1 MTQQQ
6 ITQKRIA
13 VLGGGRVGAAM
24 VRDLASGDH
33 ASGNQGHAVVAVDR
47 DEAVVEALGQH
58 DGVTPRV
65 ADLAAP
71 DELEQA
77 IGDCDLV
84 VGAVPGPMGFDTV
97 RRVIEAGKDIVDIS
111 FFEEDAFDLDAVAK
125 ERGVTVVV
133 DAGVAPGA
141 SNLLLGNA
149 ESTFE
154 RVDRFAC
161 YVGGL
166 PTERHW
172 PWQYSAPFSPIDVL
186 AEYTRPARLREAGRE
201 VVRPA
206 LSRAERIEIPG
217 LGTLE
222 AFETDGLRSLLR
234 TSKCP
239 DLVEKTLRYP
249 GHRDQMEL
257 LRAGGFFSDEPVTL
271 RDGTRVRPLDVTAA
285 LLFPLWQLGA
295 GQEELT
301 VMKVEVEGVLDGQAV
316 RHTWD
321 LLDRTAADGTSS
333 MARTTGYTC
342 TAVARLVADGLWTR
356 PGVSPPEFLGADSAC
371 FDRVF
376 ADLEARGVVY
386 RHRSESLDSV

>member
-1 MTQQQ
+1 
-6 ITQKRIA
+6 
-13 VLGGGRVGAAM
+13 M
-24 VRDLASGDH
+24 VRDLASSHGIH
-33 ASGNQGHAVVAVDR
+33 VVVVDR
-47 DEAVVEALGQH
+47 DADVVAPFEDLQT
-58 DGVTPRV
+58 VTPRV
-65 ADLAAP
+65 ADLVAP
-71 DELEQA
+71 NGLEDA
-77 IGDCDLV
+77 IADCDLV

-111 FFEEDAFDLDAVAK
+111 FFEQDAFELDDLAK

-141 SNLLLGNA
+141 SNLLLGHA

-154 RVDRFAC
+154 RLDRFAC

-166 PTERHW
+166 PAERHW

-186 AEYTRPARLREAGRE
+186 AEYTRPARLRESGRD

-206 LSRAERIEIPG
+206 LSGVERLEFPG

-222 AFETDGLRSLLR
+222 AFETDGLRSILL

-239 DLVEKTLRYP
+239 NLVEKTIRYP

-257 LRAGGFFSDEPVTL
+257 LRAAGFFSEEPIEL
-271 RDGTRVRPLDVTAA
+271 RDGLRVRPLDVAAA
-285 LLFPLWQLGA
+285 LLFPQWQLGDS
-295 GQEELT
+295 QQELT
-301 VMKVEVEGVLDGQAV
+301 VMKVEVEGIHDGRGV
-316 RHTWD
+316 RRTWN

-342 TAVARLVADGLWTR
+342 TAVTRLVADGLWKR
-356 PGVSPPEFLGADSAC
+356 PGVAPPEYLGSESDC

-376 ADLEARGVVY
+376 ADLQARGVVFE
-386 RHRSESLDSV
+386 RLDEDLVESV